1 MCGIFAFFSKHK
13 DINQNLL
20 IDLKS
25 SSLHMRHR
33 GPDNFSE
40 HISKNYYL
48 GHYRLSIIDLDIR
61 ANQPFRSNDLICVF
75 NGEIFNFKQIKNEL
89 LGLGIFFSTDS
100 DTEVL
105 LKSYEVWGK
114 DCLVKFNGMFSFV
127 IINERTQK
135 IFVAR
140 DRFGEKP
147 LYVFNDNNYL
157 IFSSEMKAILN
168 IKSINF
174 SLNNESIYDLFSNG
188 YSSSSSS
195 IVKNIKKIKPGTFLE
210 IDNNFQKIK
219 ENKFWKIPEYS
230 NENISETKLIEEFDY
245 LLSDAVKLRTISDV
259 GYGMLLSGGLDSS
272 LISYYA
278 KKENPDL
285 RAYTFTNANENKYD
299 EKKYS
304 ELISQAFKIN
314 TNFLDLKNINISEIL
329 DKLPEIFDEPLF
341 DSSLI
346 PSYSIFKEAKKYSTV
361 LLTGDGGDELFGG
374 YKRYSNLVLSK
385 KIKLILRL
393 NKLNSNN
400 YFKNQIK
407 KLNSKWL
414 NSLFCDE
421 LDAAVIVNQI
431 FSENE
436 IYKLFGIKRDGLRSI
451 NKDINLNQKSDI
463 ISSATQIDLLNYLP
477 SDINSKIDISSMAN
491 SVEARAPFLD
501 FRVVEFAFSKIKSD
515 DKTDFRRKKIFLSK
529 VAQKYFPKKYKFN
542 RKQGFEI
549 NINKLMVQNFSKI
562 QESIY
567 YSNFGYQK
575 KYITNLFN
583 DFKRGKRVSEKIFGL
598 YFFESWRQK
607 YKLN

>member
-40 HISKNYYL
+40 HISQNYYL

-393 NKLNSNN
+393 NKLNNNN

-562 QESIY
+562 QESIF

>member
-1 MCGIFAFFSKHK
+1 
-13 DINQNLL
+13 
-20 IDLKS
+20 
-25 SSLHMRHR
+25 
-33 GPDNFSE
+33 
-40 HISKNYYL
+40 
-48 GHYRLSIIDLDIR
+48 
-61 ANQPFRSNDLICVF
+61 
-75 NGEIFNFKQIKNEL
+75 
-89 LGLGIFFSTDS
+89 
-100 DTEVL
+100 
-105 LKSYEVWGK
+105 
-114 DCLVKFNGMFSFV
+114 MFSFV
-127 IINERTQK
+127 IINEKTQK

-188 YSSSSSS
+188 YSSSTSS

-230 NENISETKLIEEFDY
+230 NENLSEKKLIEEFDY

-374 YKRYSNLVLSK
+374 YKRYSNLVLNN

-393 NKLNSNN
+393 NKLNNN
-400 YFKNQIK
+400 NFVKNQIK

-414 NSLFCDE
+414 NSIFCNE

-431 FSENE
+431 FSEIE
-436 IYKLFGIKRDGLRSI
+436 IYKLFGIKRDSLENI
-451 NKDINLNQKSDI
+451 NKDINLSQKSDI
-463 ISSATQIDLLNYLP
+463 IYSATQIDLLNYLP
-477 SDINSKIDISSMAN
+477 NDINSKIDISSMVN

-515 DKTDFRRKKIFLSK
+515 DKTDFTRKKIFLSK

-562 QESIY
+562 QESIF

-583 DFKRGKRVSEKIFGL
+583 DFKKGRRVREKIFGL
-598 YFFESWRQK
+598 YFFKYWRQK

>member
-25 SSLHMRHR
+25 SSLSMHHR

-48 GHYRLSIIDLDIR
+48 GHCRLSIIDLDIR

-89 LGLGIFFSTDS
+89 LDLGIFFSTDS

-114 DCLVKFNGMFSFV
+114 DCLIKFNGMFSFV
-127 IINERTQK
+127 IINEKTQK

-188 YSSSSSS
+188 YSSSISS

-230 NENISETKLIEEFDY
+230 NENLSEKKLIEEFDY

-374 YKRYSNLVLSK
+374 YKRYSNLVLNN

-393 NKLNSNN
+393 NKLNNN
-400 YFKNQIK
+400 NFVKNQIK

-414 NSLFCDE
+414 NSIFCNE

-436 IYKLFGIKRDGLRSI
+436 IYKLFGIKRDSLENI
-451 NKDINLNQKSDI
+451 NKDINLSQKSDI
-463 ISSATQIDLLNYLP
+463 IYSATQIDLLNYLP
-477 SDINSKIDISSMAN
+477 NDINSKIDISSMVN

-515 DKTDFRRKKIFLSK
+515 DKTDFTRKKIFLSK

-549 NINKLMVQNFSKI
+549 NINKLMVQNLSKI
-562 QESIY
+562 QESIF

-583 DFKRGKRVSEKIFGL
+583 DFKKGRRVSEKIFGL